1 MDQNEKTVSIVGT
14 YSDMDEIGST
24 IHTIALTWDRLEHF
38 KNILPRASEKMCG
51 HGDSFLYLVVIYNNW
66 KFLLQCIVT
75 ARFDDP
81 KNIKEAL
88 LSQEALDQL
97 GIDPQELPVQIY
109 FEEMKMCC
117 KDGAETERFIIN
129 LVQRKEK
136 EEQGTTTQS
145 SALEEHLQ
153 AQLDEIIS
161 KDPDTE

>member
-1 MDQNEKTVSIVGT
+1 MDQNEKTISIVGT
-14 YSDMDEIGST
+14 YSGMDEIGST
-24 IHTIALTWDRLEHF
+24 IGTIALTWDRLEHF

-66 KFLLQCIVT
+66 KFFLQCIVT

-88 LSQEALDQL
+88 LSQEALEQL

-117 KDGAETERFIIN
+117 KDGAETEQFVMN
-129 LVQRKEK
+129 LAQRKEVGAQ
-136 EEQGTTTQS
+136 EVAASPYPLSG
-145 SALEEHLQ
+145 HFQ
-153 AQLDEIIS
+153 AQIDEIVP
-161 KDPDTE
+161 PDSDTK